1 MKAALAIGA
10 VYGLLARRACPCRF
24 LLEGCLAAQ
33 SPSSARRLK
42 SQIESACMTS
52 VVAARIGELIRQM
65 VLDLGV
71 THRAA
76 PRHMNSQRFLRRS
89 IPCVCRTTAFIVCRR
104 RWIVS
109 AIRSGSSAEVLVAAP
124 NERVVHQRYWTC
136 GAAWQAATIESAP
149 RRSTMQENF
158 MLTLELRSSAGSR
171 SKRPKPV

>member
-24 LLEGCLAAQ
+24 LLDGCLAAQ
-33 SPSSARRLK
+33 SPSSARRA
-42 SQIESACMTS
+42 QIADRVGMYDIGSRGADRGVDPANGVGSRCDTQGSAKAYELS
-52 VVAARIGELIRQM
+52 AFLAAQHTVRLSDNRLHRLPQALDRVGTTLRIKAL
-65 VLDLGV
+65 
-71 THRAA
+71 
-76 PRHMNSQRFLRRS
+76 
-89 IPCVCRTTAFIVCRR
+89 
-104 RWIVS
+104 
-109 AIRSGSSAEVLVAAP
+109 VLVAAP